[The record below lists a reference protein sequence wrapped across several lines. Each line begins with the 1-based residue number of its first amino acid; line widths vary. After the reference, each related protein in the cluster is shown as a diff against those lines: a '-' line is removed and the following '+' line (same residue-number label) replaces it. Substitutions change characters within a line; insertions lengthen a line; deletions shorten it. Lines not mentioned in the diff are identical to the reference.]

1 MRRQRKTYS
10 KQTGFIWVCI
20 ALVISAVGGV
30 VTKSASVFEV
40 VMLDL
45 IVVIPILIKRYKYD
59 IDLGS
64 MLVEGLLRAAIWAA
78 IFLGAAF
85 LSKNSAVCILAYK
98 ITGYGYSFPMS
109 CLTPCGTTCR
119 VN

>member
-59 IDLGS
+59 TDLGS
-64 MLVEGLLRAAIWAA
+64 MLVGGLLRGAIWTGLFIGMA
-78 IFLGAAF
+78 I
-85 LSKNSAVCILAYK
+85 LSRNNPLIEK
-98 ITGYGYSFPMS
+98 IVLWPIK
-109 CLTPCGTTCR
+109 
-119 VN
+119 

>member
-59 IDLGS
+59 IDLGT

-85 LSKNSAVCILAYK
+85 LSKNSAVLEK
-98 ITGYGYSFPMS
+98 IVYWPIK
-109 CLTPCGTTCR
+109 
-119 VN
+119 